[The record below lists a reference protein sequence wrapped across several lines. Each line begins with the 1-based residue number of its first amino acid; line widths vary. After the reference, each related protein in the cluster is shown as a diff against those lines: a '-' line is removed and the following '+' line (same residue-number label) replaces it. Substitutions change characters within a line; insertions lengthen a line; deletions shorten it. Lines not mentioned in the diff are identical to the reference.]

1 MLIKFSVYFKIYVI
15 GILELKLIYFNGFFV
30 SCRIIFFGVVMFEVS
45 KEGVG
50 EYFIEAMK

>member
-15 GILELKLIYFNGFFV
+15 GILGLKLIYFNGFFV